1 MRGCSLVAF
10 VPLSRETCD
19 MQTRLPQMPHNHGAL
34 RGHPLTSHTAHDAIG
49 TVLLEAAAMAFGPV
63 TVTETRGEREGTVTC
78 RAWVPVLRLADSF
91 ARAVMAIRTQLHE
104 LASSPSKV

>member
-1 MRGCSLVAF
+1 MRGRSLVAF

-19 MQTRLPQMPHNHGAL
+19 MQIRLPQMPHNHGAL

-63 TVTETRGEREGTVTC
+63 TVTETRERKGRDGDLPGLVTN
-78 RAWVPVLRLADSF
+78 AATSN
-91 ARAVMAIRTQLHE
+91 
-104 LASSPSKV
+104 